1 MPPETLVKQKFR
13 KKTCRNVA
21 NFREVFKRAKSMQNL
36 PKFGSRPLLRQWVTY
51 IPYHGEK

>member
-1 MPPETLVKQKFR
+1 MPKTLAKQKNR

-21 NFREVFKRAKSMQNL
+21 NFSEVFKRAKSMQNL

-51 IPYHGEK
+51 IP